1 MGQKIEKTL
10 KTIYLDIKKINSLK
24 VNNLFNLN
32 VNNTGIYDK
41 LNKIDVKSI
50 LFYLFQDC
58 GRDKSD
64 LNFRKIIV
72 RYLDKIIF
80 IKPYLSGSDIKSMG
94 ICEGPLCGKIL
105 NEIKLLK
112 IGGALKSK
120 KDELKYVKNHYIK
133 N

>member
-1 MGQKIEKTL
+1 L
-10 KTIYLDIKKINSLK
+10 KL
-24 VNNLFNLN
+24 
-32 VNNTGIYDK
+32 NNTEIYDK
-41 LNKIDVKSI
+41 LNKIDAKSI

-58 GRDKSD
+58 GRNAAD

-80 IKPYLSGSDIKSMG
+80 IKPYLNGHDIKSMG

-112 IGGALKSK
+112 IEGRLKSK
-120 KDELKYVKNHYIK
+120 KDELEYIKKNYIK